1 MATKTLKTLT
11 AAIAIVMIGSATL
24 VSPAAAGGSISI
36 TYVPHDA
43 KHEQA
48 LEAGLAIYGIVN
60 AVKNGASIKQIGKN
74 NMAGL
79 GQNGS
84 GNLGI
89 IHQEGKGNAG
99 TLQQNGNGNAYG
111 IFQFGKNNNSNV
123 VQNGNGQV
131 GATVQFGW

>member
-11 AAIAIVMIGSATL
+11 AGIAAVMIGSAAL
-24 VSPAAAGGSISI
+24 MSPAAAGGSISL

-43 KHEQA
+43 KHQQA
-48 LEAGLAIYGIVN
+48 LEAGLAIYGVVN

-99 TLQQNGNGNAYG
+99 TLQQNGDGNAYG
-111 IFQFGKNNNSNV
+111 IFQFGKNNNSDV

-131 GATVQFGW
+131 GTTIQFGW